1 MKYRIICSHMPDP
14 DCSNSLILTTANSD
28 INSVTVFGLPL
39 WAAVLVIAIL
49 LLVSGLFS
57 ASENAFSNCDKYHFK
72 VEAEK
77 GNRTAKIVVK
87 LTERFES
94 TLVSVLVANNIV
106 QTLMSTM
113 SAIIFYN
120 ICNIYGWGDALESIL
135 STVVM
140 AFLVYIVSDTV
151 PKILSKAIPNR
162 MAVFLAWPDYIIS
175 IILFPIIIIFKLI
188 LKGVHKLFKIKE
200 DDLLSKEDLIQKA
213 DEAILETEL
222 TKKEEELLEPEEV
235 TILKKALALS
245 TKKIEEV
252 YTPLDKVISLEES
265 TLAPNSVTEFLLSSP
280 YNRIPVYRD
289 EKENIVGILGANV
302 YFREYFK
309 DRHLDPRST
318 LLPVVEIEH
327 NSDLLSA
334 FEKLTD
340 EKLHMGVVTKEGQR
354 IGVVTLDDVLDEL
367 VVTESH
373 LATEVAK

>member
-1 MKYRIICSHMPDP
+1 MPDP
-14 DCSNSLILTTANSD
+14 ASSTGIVLAD
-28 INSVTVFGLPL
+28 IDPDIGSITVFGLPL
-39 WAAVLVIAIL
+39 WAAILIIAIL

-72 VEAEK
+72 AEAEK
-77 GNRTAKIVVK
+77 GSVTAKIVVR
-87 LTERFES
+87 LTEKFET

-106 QTLMSTM
+106 QTLMSAI

-120 ICNIYGWGDALESIL
+120 ICNAMGWGDALESIL

-140 AFLVYIVSDTV
+140 AFLVYIISDTV

-162 MAVFLAWPDYIIS
+162 MAVFLAWPDFIVS
-175 IILFPIIIIFKLI
+175 IILFPIIFIFRLI
-188 LKGVHKLFKIKE
+188 LLGVHKLFKIKE

-222 TKKEEELLEPEEV
+222 TKQEEELLEPEEV

-245 TKKIEEV
+245 TKKVEAV
-252 YTPLDKVISLEES
+252 FTPLEKVVSMEES
-265 TLAPNSVTEFLLSSP
+265 ELAPKAVNDFLLFSP
-280 YNRIPVYRD
+280 YNRIPVYRG
-289 EKENIVGILGANV
+289 EKSNIVGVLGTNV
-302 YFREYFK
+302 YFTEYFK

-318 LLPVVEIEH
+318 LLPVLEIDYDM
-327 NSDLLSA
+327 DLLSA

-340 EKLHMGVVTKEGQR
+340 EKLHLGIVTKEGQC
-354 IGVVTLDDVLDEL
+354 IGIVTLDDVLDEL

-373 LATEVAK
+373 LATEGSK

>member
-1 MKYRIICSHMPDP
+1 MPDP

>member
-1 MKYRIICSHMPDP
+1 MDIPDP
-14 DCSNSLILTTANSD
+14 DCSNLITLADVNSD
-28 INSVTVFGLPL
+28 ISSITVFGLPL
-39 WAAVLVIAIL
+39 WGAILVIAIL

-77 GNRTAKIVVK
+77 GSKTAKIVVK
-87 LTERFES
+87 LTEKFES

-106 QTLMSTM
+106 QTLMSAI

-120 ICNIYGWGDALESIL
+120 ICNAFGWGEALESIL

-140 AFLVYIVSDTV
+140 AFLVYIISDTV

-175 IILFPIIIIFKLI
+175 IILYPIIFIFKLI
-188 LKGVHKLFKIKE
+188 LSGVHKLFKIKE

-245 TKKIEEV
+245 TKKIEAV
-252 YTPLDKVISLEES
+252 YTPLEKVVALEEGE
-265 TLAPNSVTEFLLSSP
+265 LAPKAVNEFLLSSP

-289 EKENIVGILGANV
+289 EKDNIIGILGTNV

-318 LLPVVEIEH
+318 LLPVVEIEYDE
-327 NSDLLSA
+327 DLLSA

-340 EKLHMGVVTKEGQR
+340 EKLHMGVVTKEGQC

-367 VVTESH
+367 VVTESQ

>member
-1 MKYRIICSHMPDP
+1 MAANMPDP
-14 DCSNSLILTTANSD
+14 ACCTQIALADTDPD
-28 INSVTVFGLPL
+28 IGSITVFGLPL
-39 WAAVLVIAIL
+39 WAAILIIAIL

-77 GNRTAKIVVK
+77 GGLTAKIVVK
-87 LTERFES
+87 LTENFES
-94 TLVSVLVANNIV
+94 TLVSVLVGNNIV
-106 QTLMSTM
+106 QTLMSSI

-120 ICNIYGWGDALESIL
+120 ICNAYGLGDALESVL

-140 AFLVYIVSDTV
+140 AFLVYIISDTV
-151 PKILSKAIPNR
+151 PKILSKAMPNR
-162 MAVFLAWPDYIIS
+162 MAVFLAWPDFIVS
-175 IILFPIIIIFKLI
+175 IILFPIIFIFKLI
-188 LKGVHKLFKIKE
+188 LSGVHKLLKIKE

-245 TKKIEEV
+245 TKKVEAV
-252 YTPLDKVISLEES
+252 YTPLEKVVTLEES
-265 TLAPNSVTEFLLSSP
+265 TLAPKTVNEFLLSSP

-289 EKENIVGILGANV
+289 EKTNIVGVLGTNV

-318 LLPVVEIEH
+318 LLPVLEIEYDE
-327 NSDLLSA
+327 DLLSA

-340 EKLHMGVVTKEGQR
+340 KKLHLGIVTKEGVCVG
-354 IGVVTLDDVLDEL
+354 IITLDDVLDEL
-367 VVTESH
+367 VVTESQ
-373 LATEVAK
+373 LSTEGAK

>member
-1 MKYRIICSHMPDP
+1 MPDP
-14 DCSNSLILTTANSD
+14 ACCTQIALADTDPD
-28 INSVTVFGLPL
+28 IGSITVFGLPL
-39 WAAVLVIAIL
+39 WAAILIIAIL

-77 GNRTAKIVVK
+77 GGLTAKIVVK
-87 LTERFES
+87 LTENFES
-94 TLVSVLVANNIV
+94 TLVSVLVGNNIV
-106 QTLMSTM
+106 QTLMSSI

-120 ICNIYGWGDALESIL
+120 ICNAYGLGDALESVL

-140 AFLVYIVSDTV
+140 AFLVYIISDTV
-151 PKILSKAIPNR
+151 PKILSKAMPNR
-162 MAVFLAWPDYIIS
+162 MAVFLAWPDFIVS
-175 IILFPIIIIFKLI
+175 IILFPIIFIFKLI
-188 LKGVHKLFKIKE
+188 LSGVHKLLKIKE

-245 TKKIEEV
+245 TKKVEAV
-252 YTPLDKVISLEES
+252 YTPLEKVVTLEES
-265 TLAPNSVTEFLLSSP
+265 TLAPKTVNEFLLSSP

-289 EKENIVGILGANV
+289 EKTNIVGVLGTNV

-318 LLPVVEIEH
+318 LLPVLEIEYDE
-327 NSDLLSA
+327 DLLSA

-340 EKLHMGVVTKEGQR
+340 KKLHMGIVTKD
-354 IGVVTLDDVLDEL
+354 GVCVGIITLDDVLDEL
-367 VVTESH
+367 VVTESQ
-373 LATEVAK
+373 LSTEGAK

>member
-1 MKYRIICSHMPDP
+1 MPDP
-14 DCSNSLILTTANSD
+14 DCSIVTTLAD
-28 INSVTVFGLPL
+28 INPDIGSITVFGMPL
-39 WAAVLVIAIL
+39 WAAILIIAIL

-77 GNRTAKIVVK
+77 GSLTAKLVVK
-87 LTERFES
+87 LTEKFES

-106 QTLMSTM
+106 QTLMSSI

-120 ICNIYGWGDALESIL
+120 ICNALGWGEALESIL

-162 MAVFLAWPDYIIS
+162 MAVFLAWPDFIVS
-175 IILFPIIIIFKLI
+175 IILFPIIFIFKLI
-188 LKGVHKLFKIKE
+188 LSGVHKLFKIKE

-213 DEAILETEL
+213 DEAVLETEL
-222 TKKEEELLEPEEV
+222 TKKEEELLEPDEV
-235 TILKKALALS
+235 AILKKALALS
-245 TKKIEEV
+245 TKKVEAVFTPLEKVVSIEE
-252 YTPLDKVISLEES
+252 SN
-265 TLAPNSVTEFLLSSP
+265 LAPKSVNEFLLSSH
-280 YNRIPVYRD
+280 YSRIPVYRD
-289 EKENIVGILGANV
+289 KIDNIIGVLATNV

-318 LLPVVEIEH
+318 LLPVLEI
-327 NSDLLSA
+327 NYDDDLLTA

-340 EKLHMGVVTKEGQR
+340 EKLHLGIVTKDGECLG
-354 IGVVTLDDVLDEL
+354 IVTLDDVLDEL
-367 VVTESH
+367 VVTESQSA
-373 LATEVAK
+373 LEVAK